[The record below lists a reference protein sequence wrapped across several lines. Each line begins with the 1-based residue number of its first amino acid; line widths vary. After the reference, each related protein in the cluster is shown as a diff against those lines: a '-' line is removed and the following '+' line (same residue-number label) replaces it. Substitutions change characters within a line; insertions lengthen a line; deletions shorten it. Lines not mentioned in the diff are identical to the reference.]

1 MRGLN
6 VCGVRFEQMQPED
19 REEEEG
25 DVELVATPGGYAV
38 DVLKV
43 IKDAQDAHGLRN
55 RNYQRYRQ
63 YCARRLRRLRA
74 ATHVKS
80 MSKKGDKKFSKK
92 KITPEMVNDP
102 RYLLVSLVSA
112 ERDWAHAMELRE
124 LADSSK
130 HSGRVKHH
138 MLRRLS
144 KASVW
149 ARIFMH
155 ICSKVATSQTALEA
169 KAYHDYICG
178 VLALEKEEWQEA
190 LRHLN
195 SVHVIYESLAK
206 IVSPAQQKL
215 CVERIDEIQ
224 PSARYCRFSLAKQA
238 GSSVDS
244 DDIMSLQSAMSTS
257 GSDMLRSKL
266 SAVLSET
273 LKKQADSLDEVE
285 WLGKKL
291 TVRSPAARQ
300 HILSARH
307 AAFQLASCSDREAK
321 MSLFDAA
328 LLSYESAN
336 DALAAEAAAESAS
349 KDKSLK
355 NEAAAAATKALS
367 SYVSFQ
373 KIRTAIDRDSS
384 LLLAACETRA
394 QLASAKSGASPEAKK
409 SNIRAILAL
418 QERIIQQ
425 LDDCLQVPDL
435 QTHAPTLREQE
446 GKLAVMKGHRVLVL
460 CDALSDAEEFAKASA
475 LLPRANLYRDRASHV
490 LKDISVVE
498 VNAALAELSS
508 GIKSKTALL
517 RSAHARTSAEPGE
530 DDAPAPAPA
539 AGATL
544 IESLDTY
551 VASIARTLSI
561 QFCHRYVPL
570 DVGAA
575 AAQLPTLI
583 SIPPPLELLPAKVTP
598 LYHACAAYSHSRPPS
613 PCFSILPATFC
624 PCPMSAEGLKKKV
637 CHRCNAHACRA
648 QFYSCLR
655 MDRVARQ
662 KGSRPLRSC
671 GGGGAHALRRHMLKC
686 LNL

>member
-1 MRGLN
+1 MAQLKGN
-6 VCGVRFEQMQPED
+6 DHEM
-19 REEEEG
+19 G
-25 DVELVATPGGYAV
+25 DVDAVATPCGYEL

-63 YCARRLRRLRA
+63 YCARRLRRLRT
-74 ATHVKS
+74 ATNTKS

-102 RYLLVSLVSA
+102 RFLLVSLVSA

-124 LADSSK
+124 LSDGSK

-144 KASVW
+144 KAKVW
-149 ARIFMH
+149 SRIFMH
-155 ICSKVATSQTALEA
+155 ICSQVATSQTALEA

-178 VLALEKEEWQEA
+178 VFALEKEEWHDA

-215 CVERIDEIQ
+215 CIERIDEIQ
-224 PSARYCRFSLAKQA
+224 PSTRYCKFSLAKQA

-244 DDIMSLQSAMSTS
+244 EDLMSLQNAMSAS

-307 AAFQLASCSDREAK
+307 AAFQLASCMDRDAK

-328 LLSYESAN
+328 LLSYESAS

-349 KDKSLK
+349 RDKDRSLK
-355 NEAAAAATKALS
+355 NEAAAAASKALS
-367 SYVSFQ
+367 SYLTFQ
-373 KIRTAIDRDSS
+373 KICTAIDRDSS
-384 LLLAACETRA
+384 LLLAAHESRA
-394 QLASAKSGASPEAKK
+394 QLTNSKSCASPESKK
-409 SNIRAILAL
+409 GNIRAILAL

-425 LDDCLQVPDL
+425 LEESLQVPDL
-435 QTHAPTLREQE
+435 HLHAPSVREQE
-446 GKLAVMKGHRVLVL
+446 GKLSVMKGQRVLVL
-460 CDALSDAEEFAKASA
+460 CDALSDAQEFAKAAA
-475 LLPRANLYRDRASHV
+475 LLPRAILYRDRASHA
-490 LKDISVVE
+490 LKDISVVDAT
-498 VNAALAELSS
+498 AALADLSS
-508 GIKSKTALL
+508 GIKSKSALL
-517 RSAHARTSAEPGE
+517 RSSHARTLPEPGE
-530 DDAPAPAPA
+530 DTAPASATA
-539 AGATL
+539 SGATL
-544 IESLDTY
+544 IESLDTL
-551 VASIARTLSI
+551 VHATFASFASPNNFTATCPLMLAT
-561 QFCHRYVPL
+561 VPL
-570 DVGAA
+570 HLLF
-575 AAQLPTLI
+575 QLSSLF
-583 SIPPPLELLPAKVTP
+583 PLLW
-598 LYHACAAYSHSRPPS
+598 
-613 PCFSILPATFC
+613 
-624 PCPMSAEGLKKKV
+624 
-637 CHRCNAHACRA
+637 N
-648 QFYSCLR
+648 
-655 MDRVARQ
+655 
-662 KGSRPLRSC
+662 
-671 GGGGAHALRRHMLKC
+671 
-686 LNL
+686 